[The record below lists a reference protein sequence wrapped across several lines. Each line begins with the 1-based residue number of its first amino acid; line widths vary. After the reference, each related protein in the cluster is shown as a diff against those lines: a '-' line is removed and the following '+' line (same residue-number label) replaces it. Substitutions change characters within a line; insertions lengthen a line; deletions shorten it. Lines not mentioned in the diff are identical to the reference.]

1 MKKPPSLAS
10 MSKQGLKRYVSSK
23 GSTDSEYDRARH
35 ALEYA
40 NDALERRKKV
50 TLPSVWRKGGK

>member
-1 MKKPPSLAS
+1 MKKPSSLRKDA
-10 MSKQGLKRYVSSK
+10 MQGLKRYVRSK
-23 GSTDSEYDRARH
+23 GSTDSEYERATY

-50 TLPSVWRKGGK
+50 TLPSVWVKDGQ